1 MFVNC
6 PASVTHCPR
15 RLAAKE
21 NNMEPVTKIQLFD
34 ENGQKFFGEG
44 PCRLLGLVEETGSL
58 RCAAASMEMAYSKA
72 LKLVKQAE
80 KALGFPLTQR
90 SAGGKDGGGST
101 LTSEGRTFLRQYEAY
116 RDACVQANRELYA
129 KYFPGKTVGCV
140 IMASGMGKRF
150 GGNKLMADFA
160 GQPMIARILAATEG
174 LFDRR
179 VVVTRHEDV
188 AAFCR
193 ERGIEVVLHDLPNR
207 NDTVRLGL
215 EAAGEVDVCLFCP
228 GDQPLLR
235 KETIEA
241 LVNAWKNEPDFIWR
255 TAYDDQPG
263 APILFPK
270 WAFAELLTLPEGKGG
285 SFLAKKYP
293 ERVRLHPV
301 RDQFELV
308 DVDTRETLRE
318 LAER

>member
-1 MFVNC
+1 M
-6 PASVTHCPR
+6 
-15 RLAAKE
+15 K
-21 NNMEPVTKIQLFD
+21 PVTKIQLFD
-34 ENGQKFFGEG
+34 DNGEKFFGEG

-72 LKLVKQAE
+72 LKLIKQAE
-80 KALGFPLTQR
+80 GALGFPLTQR
-90 SAGGKDGGGST
+90 SAGGRDGGGST
-101 LTSEGRTFLRQYEAY
+101 LTPEGRTFLRQYEAY

-160 GQPMIARILAATEG
+160 GQPMVARILAATEG

-193 ERGIEVVLHDLPNR
+193 GQGIEVVLHDLPGR

-215 EAAGEVDVCLFCP
+215 EAGGNMDGCLFCP
-228 GDQPLLR
+228 GDQPMLR
-235 KETIEA
+235 KETIMA
-241 LVNAWKNEPDFIWR
+241 LVSDWQAEPDFIWR
-255 TAYDDQPG
+255 TAFENQPG

-270 WAFAELLTLPEGKGG
+270 WAFPELLTLPEGKGG
-285 SFLAKKYP
+285 ALLAKKYP

-318 LAER
+318 LTER

>member
-1 MFVNC
+1 M
-6 PASVTHCPR
+6 
-15 RLAAKE
+15 K
-21 NNMEPVTKIQLFD
+21 PVTKIQLFD
-34 ENGQKFFGEG
+34 DNGEKFFGEG

-58 RCAAASMEMAYSKA
+58 RCAAASKEMAYSKA

-90 SAGGKDGGGST
+90 SAGGRDGGGST
-101 LTSEGRTFLRQYEAY
+101 LTPEGQAFLRQYEAY

-193 ERGIEVVLHDLPNR
+193 GQGIEVVLHDLPGR

-215 EAAGEVDVCLFCP
+215 EAGGNMDGCLFCP
-228 GDQPLLR
+228 GDQPLLKR
-235 KETIEA
+235 DTVAA
-241 LVNAWKNEPDFIWR
+241 LVSAWQAEPDFIWR
-255 TAYDDQPG
+255 TAYENQPG

-285 SFLAKKYP
+285 GLLAKKNP